1 MKISLIISIYK
12 NVPFLKLV
20 LESLQVQSYQDF
32 EIIISEDGEDEN
44 VRQFVASY
52 PFKQSYQH
60 LTQKDD
66 GWQKNK
72 ALNNAIRKSQGDWL
86 IFIDGDCVLHKRF
99 VEFHAKMADEQ
110 LILAGKRVKLS
121 AETSN
126 KLLSNP
132 TLLPTLSRYLY
143 IHFWKSGRYLEE
155 ALFIHPQGLLGWI
168 TRIRTMKHLKGCN
181 MSFSKKA
188 LYAING
194 FDEDYTLPAIG
205 EDVDI
210 LWRLQQAG
218 YQLKSVRNMAVMYH
232 LHHKESWVSQEL
244 NKLKMQVKRSN
255 NTYICTN
262 GIQKL

>member
-1 MKISLIISIYK
+1 
-12 NVPFLKLV
+12 
-20 LESLQVQSYQDF
+20 
-32 EIIISEDGEDEN
+32 
-44 VRQFVASY
+44 
-52 PFKQSYQH
+52 
-60 LTQKDD
+60 
-66 GWQKNK
+66 
-72 ALNNAIRKSQGDWL
+72 
-86 IFIDGDCVLHKRF
+86 
-99 VEFHAKMADEQ
+99 
-110 LILAGKRVKLS
+110 
-121 AETSN
+121 
-126 KLLSNP
+126 
-132 TLLPTLSRYLY
+132 
-143 IHFWKSGRYLEE
+143 
-155 ALFIHPQGLLGWI
+155 
-168 TRIRTMKHLKGCN
+168 